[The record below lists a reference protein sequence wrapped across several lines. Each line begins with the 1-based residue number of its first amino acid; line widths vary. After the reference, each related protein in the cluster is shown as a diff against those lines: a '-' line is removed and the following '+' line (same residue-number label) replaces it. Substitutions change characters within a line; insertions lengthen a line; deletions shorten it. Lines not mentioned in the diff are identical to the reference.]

1 MEALQPSGGTI
12 LVAGTP
18 DGIATVKHALGA
30 NFSYLPGHDVD
41 QAVSCL
47 SAHVDVI
54 VCDVAFD
61 SSRMFDF
68 VHAVRQVPKARSI
81 PIVCFRHQTRPL
93 SRTTHEAIEA
103 ALGIFDLTSFVDL
116 YALTA
121 QASVSHALIAFRTA
135 VLAALSIDTRVPVS
149 RAPKEAERRERD
161 RRPRRA

>member
-1 MEALQPSGGTI
+1 METLQPACGTI

-18 DGIATVKHALGA
+18 DGITTAKHALGA
-30 NFSYLPGHDVD
+30 GFSYLPAHDVD

-47 SAHVDVI
+47 SAQGDVI

-68 VHAVRQVPKARSI
+68 VHAARQVPKARSI

-116 YALTA
+116 HALTA
-121 QASVSHALIAFRTA
+121 QASVSHALFAFRAA
-135 VLAALSIDTRVPVS
+135 VLAALSTDARVSVS
-149 RAPKEAERRERD
+149 RAPEEASGVQLRRTG
-161 RRPRRA
+161 